1 LIAAVFLKRM
11 CSARQTRQRALRYA
25 FCFMIPWLVV
35 SYILFK
41 ITEVNVEE
49 ENIAHKRA
57 SMNVERDA
65 DDEKPKYIL
74 FWTVFFKWSSSISQQ
89 FPAWEKEAGLSFLG
103 CPSSRCQLTT
113 NRSLLPN
120 VEMFDAIVFHQM
132 DFDWEDL
139 PVARS
144 PEQSYVF
151 FTLEAAA
158 HRQGG
163 LPNRIE
169 ELNKIP
175 GFFNLTMT
183 YRHDSDIHTPY
194 GQFVQK
200 RPPMGGRLLE
210 EYIQKFGRE
219 NKHLAAKTGS
229 QGLTIAQYVSNCI
242 TAVGRENLVDMIDY
256 ITPVDIYGNCGD
268 LYCPQWEEARC
279 LNLLGDTYKF
289 YLSFENAMCRDYI
302 TEKFFRVLNQ
312 NTIPIVFTGA
322 NMSTVAPPHSFINV
336 ADFQTIQDL
345 VGYLKRV
352 ASDDALFASYFWWR
366 TFYTVKD
373 DAGLQAQYWC
383 GLCDLLWKR
392 GGDDKSSVKDLYN
405 FWVNQANCSTLKIG
419 LPPRSPPASF

>member
-1 LIAAVFLKRM
+1 MNLI
-11 CSARQTRQRALRYA
+11 
-25 FCFMIPWLVV
+25 
-35 SYILFK
+35 
-41 ITEVNVEE
+41 
-49 ENIAHKRA
+49 
-57 SMNVERDA
+57 
-65 DDEKPKYIL
+65 
-74 FWTVFFKWSSSISQQ
+74 
-89 FPAWEKEAGLSFLG
+89 
-103 CPSSRCQLTT
+103 TT
-113 NRSLLPN
+113 Y
-120 VEMFDAIVFHQM
+120 
-132 DFDWEDL
+132 
-139 PVARS
+139 RS

-219 NKHLAAKTGS
+219 NEHLAAKTGS

-345 VGYLKRV
+345 VGYLKR
-352 ASDDALFASYFWWR
+352 
-366 TFYTVKD
+366 
-373 DAGLQAQYWC
+373 
-383 GLCDLLWKR
+383 WK
-392 GGDDKSSVKDLYN
+392 
-405 FWVNQANCSTLKIG
+405 I
-419 LPPRSPPASF
+419 